1 MRLAPLLALG
11 ALLLAPAAAR
21 AQEARDDPRP
31 RWAPLFGA
39 RLGNPQVVSA
49 YFGVAHVEQRFESG
63 YTGTALVIEPGLGGG
78 QVSVARI
85 SDVGVFSARVQ
96 ASLLRTWGEPWSVAP
111 GRSYLGAEARAIAGF
126 LGLGVGAYLR
136 LPDDEVE
143 VGGLVSLSLVV
154 GI

>member
-1 MRLAPLLALG
+1 MRLASLPALLAL
-11 ALLLAPAAAR
+11 ALAPAAAG
-21 AQEARDDPRP
+21 AQEREADPRS

-49 YFGVAHVEQRFESG
+49 YAGLAHVEKRYESG
-63 YTGTALVIEPGLGGG
+63 WTGTALVIEPGLGGG

-85 SDVGVFSARVQ
+85 SDAGVFSARVQ
-96 ASLLRTWGEPWSVAP
+96 VSLLRTWGEPWSVAP
-111 GRSYLGAEARAIAGF
+111 GRTYLGAEARALAGF
-126 LGLGVGAYLR
+126 LGLGIGAYVR

-143 VGGLVSLSLVV
+143 VGGLLSLSLVV